1 MRRLAVLRTERFR
14 GRWRGASR
22 TCESIRETYSDVYR
36 PDEDTSLEIG
46 CCRIGHEIVDLLA
59 HVERDVIIP
68 CDEPRTP
75 SSLLRRHGH
84 ARRGCR
90 QGWRSQALPVASSCS
105 RHGVDAWV

>member
-68 CDEPRTP
+68 CDEPRTRP
-75 SSLLRRHGH
+75 VCCVAMVTRGVAVGRVGVRRPCPVSSRAARHG
-84 ARRGCR
+84 R
-90 QGWRSQALPVASSCS
+90 
-105 RHGVDAWV
+105 